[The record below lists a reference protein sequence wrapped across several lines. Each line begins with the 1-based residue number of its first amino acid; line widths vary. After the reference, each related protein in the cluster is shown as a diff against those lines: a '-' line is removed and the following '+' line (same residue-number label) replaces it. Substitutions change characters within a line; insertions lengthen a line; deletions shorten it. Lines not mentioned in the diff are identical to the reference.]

1 MKIDQICKENIQ
13 TYNLDYILID
23 DFAIDFATEQNLR
36 DCLRKKQTSGMN
48 FHIVNDTIDNYN
60 TEIIQAVN
68 NAFDVDVKSLEHGI
82 QHLNKTQSI
91 PPHDDATGS
100 LRMPKAGSPDIE
112 LPYTQMPVRAILYIN
127 PEYMYGT
134 HLHKEDPCFNQN
146 GEDRWWSEHWDSG
159 NEIGGKPGQ
168 LLLIKPNE
176 NAWHSVGLHNNTLD
190 NRITSNWIFFL

>member
-36 DCLRKKQTSGMN
+36 DCLRKKQTSGTN

-100 LRMPKAGSPDIE
+100 LSMPKAGSPDIE
-112 LPYTQMPVRAILYIN
+112 LPY
-127 PEYMYGT
+127 
-134 HLHKEDPCFNQN
+134 
-146 GEDRWWSEHWDSG
+146 EDRWWSEHWDSG